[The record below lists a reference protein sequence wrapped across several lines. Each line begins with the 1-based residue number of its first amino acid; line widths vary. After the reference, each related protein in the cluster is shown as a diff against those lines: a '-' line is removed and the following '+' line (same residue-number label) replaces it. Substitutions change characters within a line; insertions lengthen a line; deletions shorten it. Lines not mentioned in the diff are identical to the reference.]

1 MGRQT
6 WKSNA
11 EFLYSTIGYCVGLG
25 NIWRFPYL
33 CAESG
38 AGAFL
43 IPYFIMTIFLGVPL
57 FYLEV
62 GIGQALKSG
71 PPEALAKLIPGMY
84 GVGLATIMLTFLLSS
99 YYCVVIAW
107 SMVLVYS
114 SAWTEQISDKI
125 SKSEEFINSFSKT
138 DQSHELSDTGFISNH
153 TQDSARTY
161 WEIDILQNSR
171 LEILICLIITWCLIY
186 FTIHRGVSAASK
198 ISRVTV
204 LVPYI
209 LLSVLM
215 VQTLKL
221 DGALDGVIYFLKPRW
236 NQLLNFKVWTNAAA
250 QVFNSLGIAFG
261 SLITFGSFRS
271 SGESAEE
278 SPERIDAGVNSENSS
293 TSEVGGSNF
302 NSDQALNQN
311 AKKQSKLSGAILLRD
326 SVLTVSIN
334 AITSIVAGVLIFSAI
349 GAISNSTNISIGNLS
364 KEGIDLLFVIYPKL
378 FKLLGNEN
386 VWHITFF
393 SVVMMLG
400 FNTEFAMVQ
409 AIQISIE
416 DFFKIDANSK
426 TKSSLSLKRKIISG
440 VVCTALFVSS
450 LPTVTKFGIRYY
462 KLMDS
467 YTCILGLMLIAFL
480 EVSGLCLFYGTNSLE
495 TLLIENKVVKKVP
508 SFIKFCWKY
517 VCPIVI
523 FLILCITLSNLSV
536 VTYKGES
543 YGTMWHV
550 FGITVSLLSVLCL
563 PLGVKIVQGQT
574 GLNFS
579 QLWEIKDAK
588 TVMGGD
594 SNEKLDLKREYLSRS
609 IDLSEV

>member
-114 SAWTEQISDKI
+114 SAWTDQISDKI
-125 SKSEEFINSFSKT
+125 SKSEEILDSFSKT
-138 DQSHELSDTGFISNH
+138 DQSHELSDTGSLISNF

-171 LEILICLIITWCLIY
+171 LEIFICLVITWCLIY

-215 VQTLKL
+215 VQTMKL

-261 SLITFGSFRS
+261 GLITFGSFRS
-271 SGESAEE
+271 SDESLVE
-278 SPERIDAGVNSENSS
+278 STGKGDSSMTSENSS
-293 TSEVGGSNF
+293 SSNF
-302 NSDQALNQN
+302 NSDQNLNHN
-311 AKKQSKLSGAILLRD
+311 AKNQSKKSGSILLRD

-334 AITSIVAGVLIFSAI
+334 AITSIISGVLIFSAI
-349 GAISNSTNISIGNLS
+349 GAISHSTNISIENLS
-364 KEGIDLLFVIYPKL
+364 QEGIDLLFVIYPKL
-378 FKLLGNEN
+378 FKLLGNEYM
-386 VWHITFF
+386 WSIIFF

-409 AIQISIE
+409 SIQIFIE

-426 TKSSLSLKRKIISG
+426 TKSSLSLKRKLISG
-440 VVCTALFVSS
+440 VVCSTLFISS
-450 LPTVTKFGIRYY
+450 IPTVTKFGIRYY

-480 EVSGLCLFYGTNSLE
+480 EVGGLCLYYSTNSLE
-495 TLLIENKVVKKVP
+495 TLLVENRVVEKVP
-508 SFIKFCWKY
+508 KFIKFCWKY
-517 VCPIVI
+517 VCPVVLFI
-523 FLILCITLSNLSV
+523 ILCITLSSLNL
-536 VTYKGES
+536 VTYKGEN
-543 YGTMWHV
+543 YGTIWHV
-550 FGITVSLLSVLCL
+550 FGIIVSLLSVLCI

-574 GLNFS
+574 GLKFS
-579 QLWEIKDAK
+579 QVWEVRDPK
-588 TVMGGD
+588 TVMGDG
-594 SNEKLDLKREYLSRS
+594 SIEKLDLKSEDLAKST
-609 IDLSEV
+609 DLSEV

>member
-114 SAWTEQISDKI
+114 SAWTDQISDKI
-125 SKSEEFINSFSKT
+125 SKSEEILDSFSKT
-138 DQSHELSDTGFISNH
+138 DQSHELSDTGSLISNF

-171 LEILICLIITWCLIY
+171 LEIFICLVITWCLIY

-261 SLITFGSFRS
+261 GLITFGSFRS
-271 SGESAEE
+271 SDESLVE
-278 SPERIDAGVNSENSS
+278 STGKGDSSMTSENSS
-293 TSEVGGSNF
+293 SSNF
-302 NSDQALNQN
+302 NSDQNLNHNAQN
-311 AKKQSKLSGAILLRD
+311 QSKKSGSILLRD

-334 AITSIVAGVLIFSAI
+334 AITSIISGVLIFSAI
-349 GAISNSTNISIGNLS
+349 GAISHSTNISIENLS
-364 KEGIDLLFVIYPKL
+364 QEGIDLLFVIYPKL
-378 FKLLGNEN
+378 FKLLGNEYM
-386 VWHITFF
+386 WSIIFF

-409 AIQISIE
+409 SIQIFIE

-426 TKSSLSLKRKIISG
+426 TKSSLSLKRKLISG
-440 VVCTALFVSS
+440 VVCSTLFISS
-450 LPTVTKFGIRYY
+450 IPTVTKFGIRYY

-480 EVSGLCLFYGTNSLE
+480 EVGGLCLYYSTNSLE
-495 TLLIENKVVKKVP
+495 TLLVENRVVEKVP
-508 SFIKFCWKY
+508 KFIKFCWKY
-517 VCPIVI
+517 VCPVVLFI
-523 FLILCITLSNLSV
+523 ILCITLSSLNL
-536 VTYKGES
+536 VTYKGEN
-543 YGTMWHV
+543 YGTIWHV
-550 FGITVSLLSVLCL
+550 FGIIVSLLSVLCI

-574 GLNFS
+574 GLKFS
-579 QLWEIKDAK
+579 QVWEVRDPK
-588 TVMGGD
+588 TVMGDG
-594 SNEKLDLKREYLSRS
+594 SIEKLDLKSEDLAKST
-609 IDLSEV
+609 DLSEV